1 MNKKK
6 LIVSLAV
13 VAIVAAGFYYYQ
25 TKPDVS
31 DPLVAYKAAMGKD
44 TVGGKTPAE
53 TLALFVAALKA
64 NDATGAAQ
72 YFMLDDNVSRAK
84 WEKQLADL
92 QAQGMLIQMAD
103 DIEKNAQATNPTY
116 EGDAGYELLDDSG
129 MVRKFLDME
138 LNKFSGVW
146 KLQSL

>member
-13 VAIVAAGFYYYQ
+13 VAVIAAGFYYYQ

-64 NDATGAAQ
+64 NDARRAAQ
-72 YFMLDDNVSRAK
+72 YFMLDDNLSRAK
-84 WEKQLADL
+84 WEKQLTDL
-92 QAQGMLIQMAD
+92 QTQGMLVKMAD
-103 DIEKNAQATNPTY
+103 DIEKNAQATKPAY
-116 EGDAGYELLDDSG
+116 EGNAQFEIVNQDGSVGALIV
-129 MVRKFLDME
+129 MQF
-138 LNKFSGVW
+138 NKFSGVW